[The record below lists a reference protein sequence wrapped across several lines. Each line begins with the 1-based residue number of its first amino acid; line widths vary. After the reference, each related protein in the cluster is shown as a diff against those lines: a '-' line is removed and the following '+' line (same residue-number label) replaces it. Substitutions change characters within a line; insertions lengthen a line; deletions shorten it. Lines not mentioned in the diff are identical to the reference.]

1 MAILDWLK
9 MPEIKNIKDLD
20 DPSATLLHREILKKK
35 TFLKKFYED
44 VYRQFK
50 NAVEQPENKVLVEIG
65 SGGGF
70 IKDVMPNVITSEILN
85 IPGVDKVFSAM
96 DMPFKDETVDAFF
109 MLDVLHH
116 FGDPRKFFNEAIRSL
131 RPGGKIVMI
140 EPANTSWARFVYR
153 NFHHETFDP
162 KAGWGLEKTGPL
174 SQGNGAMPWIIF
186 YRDRKIFEKDFPNLK
201 IIKIRNHTPFSY
213 LLSGGFTLR
222 QLVPGFFYPAA
233 QALEYLLSPA
243 NNLIGMFMTVIL
255 EKVK

>member
-1 MAILDWLK
+1 MTILDWLRL
-9 MPEIKNIKDLD
+9 PEIKNIKDLD
-20 DPSATLLHREILKKK
+20 DPSATVLHREILQKK

-50 NAVEQPENKVLVEIG
+50 SAVEQPENKVLVEIG

-70 IKDVMPNVITSEILN
+70 IKDIMPNVITSEILN

-140 EPANTSWARFVYR
+140 EPANTSWA
-153 NFHHETFDP
+153 
-162 KAGWGLEKTGPL
+162 
-174 SQGNGAMPWIIF
+174 
-186 YRDRKIFEKDFPNLK
+186 
-201 IIKIRNHTPFSY
+201 
-213 LLSGGFTLR
+213 
-222 QLVPGFFYPAA
+222 
-233 QALEYLLSPA
+233 
-243 NNLIGMFMTVIL
+243 
-255 EKVK
+255 